1 MSKFKFLRLIGNY
14 FTFNRYRKILQ
25 SLNHYVIGL
34 LKRLDEHHIFLAG
47 AGIAFSLILSTI
59 PILLLLFALL
69 GKFIDPLTIQ
79 DNISK
84 IITTMIPYPEYAEF
98 IKIAILKRVPEVYQ
112 YSTTAFFLGVIGLFF
127 TSTWIFSSMR
137 TILNEIFGY
146 DKTKGIIFGL
156 LRVFGMVLLVI
167 VMILVSTFVLPSI
180 NIFITATENLNF
192 LVNFKVDKIV
202 HAIYSLTS
210 VIVVLFLF
218 FLFYLL
224 IPYSKLNKKAVFI
237 GALWATIFW
246 ELARFL
252 FGYYVENFLQTN
264 QFYQAFLL
272 VIVLLFWL
280 FYASILFLV
289 GAEIAQL
296 YIERMKLGGD
306 QTF

>member
-1 MSKFKFLRLIGNY
+1 MQF
-14 FTFNRYRKILQ
+14 
-25 SLNHYVIGL
+25 LNHYVIGL

-156 LRVFGMVLLVI
+156 LRDFGMVLLVI

>member
-25 SLNHYVIGL
+25 FLNHYVIGL

-156 LRVFGMVLLVI
+156 LRDFGMVLLVI

>member
-25 SLNHYVIGL
+25 FLNHYVIGL
-34 LKRLDEHHIFLAG
+34 FKRLDEHHIFLAG

-156 LRVFGMVLLVI
+156 LRDFGMVLLVI

>member
-25 SLNHYVIGL
+25 FLNHYVIGL

-156 LRVFGMVLLVI
+156 LRDFGMVLLVI

-202 HAIYSLTS
+202 HAVYSLTS

>member
-25 SLNHYVIGL
+25 FLNHYVIGL
-34 LKRLDEHHIFLAG
+34 FKRLDEHHIFLAG

-156 LRVFGMVLLVI
+156 LRDFGMVLLVI

-202 HAIYSLTS
+202 HAVYSLTS